1 MIAEQLKKSILQA
14 AIQGKLTQQLPED
27 GDARNLLK
35 EIQKEKARLIKEG
48 KTKKEKPLPEITE
61 DEIPFEIPENWCW
74 VRLGNLCDYL
84 QRGKSPI
91 YSPIKKYPVIAQKC
105 NQWEGF
111 SIEKAQ
117 FIDPDTV
124 KKYTE
129 ERTLKNEDLMWNSTG
144 LGTLGRVA
152 IYEESKNPYGFA
164 VADSHVTVIRM
175 LKHYVCP
182 RYIFTCLSGP
192 YIQSI
197 VEDISSG
204 STKQKELLT
213 STIEKIMIPLPPME
227 EQKRILGCL
236 EKLVPEIESLKND
249 ETKLEELQKSFPKKM
264 KDAILQYAIQ
274 GKLTQ
279 QLPEDGDARDLLKE
293 IQKEKARLIKEG
305 KIKKEKPLPE
315 ITEDEIQFEIPE
327 NWCWVRLGSIA
338 FNHGQKKPDTEFTYI
353 DISSINN
360 STNSLGD
367 LNNILRPENAPSRA
381 RKIVHEGDVI
391 YATVRPY
398 LHNICVIDRK
408 IEPEPIVSTGFAV
421 VCTPMRIL
429 NFYLYKCFLSP
440 MFDSYANDSDNSRGV
455 AYPAINDDKFSKALI
470 PLPPLAEQNRIIV
483 RLEKLLLLC
492 EELEK

>member
-1 MIAEQLKKSILQA
+1 MFIPDSEQSIKVYEQKN
-14 AIQGKLTQQLPED
+14 AIQKDPNLGDYFISYDYYHKSMEGFTVSGEDVIISCAGTIGEAFILPKNVRKGIINQALMRVKVFNDLNKLFFLELFHYAINTK
-27 GDARNLLK
+27 DARGK
-35 EIQKEKARLIKEG
+35 GSAIKN
-48 KTKKEKPLPEITE
+48 
-61 DEIPFEIPENWCW
+61 IPPFD
-74 VRLGNLCDYL
+74 V
-84 QRGKSPI
+84 
-91 YSPIKKYPVIAQKC
+91 
-105 NQWEGF
+105 
-111 SIEKAQ
+111 
-117 FIDPDTV
+117 
-124 KKYTE
+124 
-129 ERTLKNEDLMWNSTG
+129 LKN
-144 LGTLGRVA
+144 
-152 IYEESKNPYGFA
+152 I
-164 VADSHVTVIRM
+164 
-175 LKHYVCP
+175 
-182 RYIFTCLSGP
+182 
-192 YIQSI
+192 I
-197 VEDISSG
+197 VPIPP
-204 STKQKELLT
+204 KQEQNRIIERIKELL
-213 STIEKIMIPLPPME
+213 L
-227 EQKRILGCL
+227 
-236 EKLVPEIESLKND
+236 EIESLKND
-249 ETKLEELQKSFPKKM
+249 EAKLEELQKSFPKKM

-293 IQKEKARLIKEG
+293 IRKEKGRLIKEG

-315 ITEDEIQFEIPE
+315 ITEDEIPFEIPE

-338 FNHGQKKPDTEFTYI
+338 FNHGQKMPDTEFTYI

-360 STNSLGD
+360 STNCLGD
-367 LNNILRPENAPSRA
+367 LNNILKPENAPSRA

>member
-14 AIQGKLTQQLPED
+14 AIQGKLTQQLTED
-27 GDARNLLK
+27 GDARDLLK
-35 EIQKEKARLIKEG
+35 EIQKEKGRLIKEG
-48 KTKKEKPLPEITE
+48 KIKKEKPLPEITE

-129 ERTLKNEDLMWNSTG
+129 ERILKNEDLMWNSTG

-236 EKLVPEIESLKND
+236 EKFVPEIESLKND

-293 IQKEKARLIKEG
+293 IRKEKARLIKEG
-305 KIKKEKPLPE
+305 KIKKEKSLPE
-315 ITEDEIQFEIPE
+315 ITEDEIPFEIPE
-327 NWCWVRLGSIA
+327 NWCWVRLGEIVLQ
-338 FNHGQKKPDTEFTYI
+338 N
-353 DISSINN
+353 
-360 STNSLGD
+360 LGGGTPSKSNPNYWNGGIPWASVKD
-367 LNNILRPENAPSRA
+367 LNCKFLDSTQDNISQDGLKNSSSNLIPAGNLIACTRMGLG
-381 RKIVHEGDVI
+381 KIVYNSIDVAI
-391 YATVRPY
+391 NQDLRALILSKNISKWYVYYFYLTLNFNGKGATVKG
-398 LHNICVIDRK
+398 IS
-408 IEPEPIVSTGFAV
+408 IES
-421 VCTPMRIL
+421 
-429 NFYLYKCFLSP
+429 LS
-440 MFDSYANDSDNSRGV
+440 N
-455 AYPAINDDKFSKALI
+455 ALL
-470 PLPPLAEQNRIIV
+470 PLPPFKEQKRIVDRI
-483 RLEKLLLLC
+483 EELLPLC
-492 EELEK
+492 EELK